1 MGMEEIR
8 KRINEVVYDKHLSNR
23 AFAAKI
29 NMKPT
34 SVNNYLNGTKT
45 CTLELIARTLEVFG
59 EISAEWLLRGEGA
72 MIKGEVKNDDAVRKE
87 LADVKAKLL
96 VQEGI
101 TRELRD
107 ILLEKSK
114 IDAKRKAGLEK

>member
-1 MGMEEIR
+1 MR
-8 KRINEVVYDKHLSNR
+8 KRINEVVYDKNKSNR
-23 AFAAKI
+23 GFSAMVG
-29 NMKPT
+29 MKPT

-45 CTLELIARTLEVFG
+45 CTLALIVRTLDVFVD
-59 EISAEWLLRGEGA
+59 ISAEWLLRGEGA

>member
-1 MGMEEIR
+1 
-8 KRINEVVYDKHLSNR
+8 
-23 AFAAKI
+23 
-29 NMKPT
+29 
-34 SVNNYLNGTKT
+34 
-45 CTLELIARTLEVFG
+45 
-59 EISAEWLLRGEGA
+59 